1 MEIIDIN
8 GNTVINN
15 VEKDE
20 LMNVLKLLIINN
32 NLSAHPTALRDRQQ
46 NRAKAINILRKILN
60 ISDKEEDKLYEENLN
75 DYGGI

>member
-1 MEIIDIN
+1 MESIDIN

-15 VEKDE
+15 VEKKE
-20 LMNVLKLLIINN
+20 LMDVLKLLIINN

-46 NRAKAINILRKILN
+46 NRTKAINILRKILN
-60 ISDKEEDKLYEENLN
+60 ISDKEEDKLYEEYLN